1 MAKKTSK
8 CEYIQP
14 ARLRML
20 IAQAQIDGYV
30 NDELGELLVRI
41 HSTVI
46 ATKR

>member
-1 MAKKTSK
+1 MAESTSK
-8 CEYIQP
+8 CPYIEP
-14 ARLRML
+14 SRLRML

-41 HSTVI
+41 HNTVI

>member
-1 MAKKTSK
+1 MGHQTSK
-8 CEYIQP
+8 CEYIEP
-14 ARLRML
+14 SRLRML